1 MITNT
6 IKEIIGAERRVISY
20 SSPDDPFIK
29 RVVINSIELI
39 TGRRKVEKAYNQLKL
54 SGVRDAR
61 VWDQMFPLLELQLS
75 YDSALL
81 EGIPKEG
88 PVVVVANHPF
98 GVADGLSLGHFM
110 SKRREDFKI
119 IVNEVLCREEILGKF
134 LLPIDF
140 RDTKEALRMNINTRN
155 IAMEM
160 LSKGG
165 AIAIFPSGGV
175 STAPTPF
182 SKEVVDLDWKNFL
195 YKIVKTTSAPVV
207 PIFFHGRNSQ
217 LFQIA
222 SHVNANF
229 RLGLLLSEL
238 NNKRGKTL
246 KVNIGAPISNE
257 ELRGM
262 KPVELIAYL
271 RNKTMDLGK
280 HPIAIEL

>member
-1 MITNT
+1 MISDT
-6 IKEIIGAERRVISY
+6 IKEIIGKEKRVISY
-20 SSPDDPFIK
+20 TSPDDPLVK
-29 RVVINSIELI
+29 RMVINSIELI
-39 TGRRKVEKAYNQLKL
+39 TGRRKIDKAYDQLKS
-54 SGVRDAR
+54 SGIRDAR
-61 VWDQMFPLLELQLS
+61 VWGQMFPLLDLRLDFDPS
-75 YDSALL
+75 MLKS
-81 EGIPKEG
+81 IPEKG

-110 SKRREDFKI
+110 SQRREDFKI

-140 RDTKEALRMNINTRN
+140 RETKEALKTNINTRN
-155 IAMEM
+155 IAMDM

-182 SKEVVDLDWKNFL
+182 SKEVIDLDWKNFL
-195 YKIVKTTSAPVV
+195 YKIVKTTGAPVV

-222 SHVNANF
+222 SHVNANL

-238 NNKRGKTL
+238 NNKRGKPL
-246 KVNIGAPISNE
+246 RISIGKAIENK
-257 ELRGM
+257 ELQNM
-262 KPVELIAYL
+262 KPAELLAFL
-271 RNKTMDLGK
+271 RKSTMSLGK
-280 HPIAIEL
+280 TPLEK